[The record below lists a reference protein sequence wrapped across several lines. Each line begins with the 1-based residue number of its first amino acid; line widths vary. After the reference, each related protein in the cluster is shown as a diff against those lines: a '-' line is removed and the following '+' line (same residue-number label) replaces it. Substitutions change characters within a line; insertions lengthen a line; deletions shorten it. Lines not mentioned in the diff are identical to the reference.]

1 MGVPFP
7 SLVSRHSSWHRQAPQ
22 VFPSYLTHVWC
33 LILSDLDP
41 NKRNTQ
47 KEMKT
52 WHKTLDVWIKTQGLV
67 LDKLL
72 KYTGQALIFPICHFE
87 PNHSDLRRFA
97 LHLAF
102 VRLQQVA
109 SAIRIYSSDLLVQ
122 RKQTKFY
129 GANTEGSRFLQFDCT
144 MTESHGF
151 IYPLLPVRC
160 LWRIHSWGVLYLWHH

>member
-7 SLVSRHSSWHRQAPQ
+7 SLVSRHSSWCRQASQ
-22 VFPSYLTHVWC
+22 VFPGYLTHAWC
-33 LILSDLDP
+33 LILSDLAQ

-52 WHKTLDVWIKTQGLV
+52 WYKLWIKTQVLV

-72 KYTGQALIFPICHFE
+72 KSTGQALLFPHVILE
-87 PNHSDLRRFA
+87 PNQSDLRRFT

-144 MTESHGF
+144 MTETHGL
-151 IYPLLPVRC
+151 IYTLLPVRC
-160 LWRIHSWGVLYLWHH
+160 LWRIPFWAV